1 MPLYRSNDVD
11 RDQQQFNFRESL
23 EGLDESVDMI
33 DDEEMGNSSIA
44 NMNELLESAIVE
56 HVSMMNDQER
66 KAYLNSDEFHQ
77 LEEAVVVGRR
87 SVVRMTKYDDL
98 TRRTHLAALQKAKEM
113 GDADWEALRK
123 NRIKERQL
131 LDRIYK
137 KYANKVKRDAIK
149 SQKRL
154 IKLSPKAFDMN
165 TRNLR

>member
-1 MPLYRSNDVD
+1 MGLYTNNQLLSEE
-11 RDQQQFNFRESL
+11 RDIEMNFNM
-23 EGLDESVDMI
+23 DELQEAFFYDEHYSDS
-33 DDEEMGNSSIA
+33 DDEKR
-44 NMNELLESAIVE
+44 ELLEQADVLLESKKISRKTIV
-56 HVSMMNDQER
+56 
-66 KAYLNSDEFHQ
+66 KLN
-77 LEEAVVVGRR
+77 
-87 SVVRMTKYDDL
+87 KNDDL

>member
-77 LEEAVVVGRR
+77 LEESGVVGRR